1 MYTLLRFLIPVMMFF
16 FVEFVR
22 GQEDYKKRVEALRVL
37 REQVEAIEKEG
48 LKDDIRQIEDRYR
61 AGKISIEEAQTSK
74 EEAAKMRALN
84 IQDRFEMID
93 REIALLERNRGEVL
107 KIMGHPEKGNR
118 SLGIQI
124 RVDDEPLVLW
134 PVAEPGTPRDRR
146 TYSDMVFAFGFNNAL
161 KSGQSLED
169 TDFKLA
175 GSRFFEIGWAWRTR
189 VFQNTNWLRL
199 HYGLSFQFNGLEFK
213 DNQSFSIDNGQTRI
227 QPFALELDKS
237 KFRMDNLV
245 FPVHLEIGPSSL
257 KEYDD
262 HFRYSLHN
270 KFRLGFGGY
279 AGFNMGSRQKLKY
292 VLDGNRVKEKLKSGY
307 NTSELIYGIS
317 GYLGVEGVLLYAKY
331 DLNPI
336 FQNTAED
343 QRNISLGLRF
353 DL

>member
-1 MYTLLRFLIPVMMFF
+1 
-16 FVEFVR
+16 
-22 GQEDYKKRVEALRVL
+22 
-37 REQVEAIEKEG
+37 
-48 LKDDIRQIEDRYR
+48 
-61 AGKISIEEAQTSK
+61 
-74 EEAAKMRALN
+74 
-84 IQDRFEMID
+84 
-93 REIALLERNRGEVL
+93 
-107 KIMGHPEKGNR
+107 
-118 SLGIQI
+118 
-124 RVDDEPLVLW
+124 
-134 PVAEPGTPRDRR
+134 
-146 TYSDMVFAFGFNNAL
+146 
-161 KSGQSLED
+161 
-169 TDFKLA
+169 
-175 GSRFFEIGWAWRTR
+175 
-189 VFQNTNWLRL
+189 
-199 HYGLSFQFNGLEFK
+199 
-213 DNQSFSIDNGQTRI
+213 
-227 QPFALELDKS
+227 
-237 KFRMDNLV
+237 MDNLV

-336 FQNTAED
+336 YQNTAED